1 WRSCRGSPADAV
13 HPLVVLATAGLAVVG
28 FVVGAVNPAT
38 IVARALGR
46 DLRTSGSG
54 NPGATNAGRVLGRRW
69 GALVLALDV
78 LKAYLPTVVVL
89 RTVGVVPALA
99 TGFAVVVGH
108 VYSPFLRGRGGKGAA
123 CALGAVTAVQPWL
136 GLVVVMLF
144 LLANAA
150 LPFVGEASAVTAAV
164 VLVVGAAGTAGAV
177 PGVSW
182 AVGGWLVL
190 VCLLVLSRHR
200 RNVRAWWARRARTSG
215 GE

>member
-1 WRSCRGSPADAV
+1 MRPPV
-13 HPLVVLATAGLAVVG
+13 LLVMAVLAAAG

-38 IVARALGR
+38 LVARALGR

-78 LKAYLPTVVVL
+78 LKAYLPTMVVL
-89 RTVGVVPALA
+89 RATGTLPALV
-99 TGFAVVVGH
+99 TGSAVVLGH

-123 CALGAVTAVQPWL
+123 CALGVVTAVQPWL
-136 GLVVVMLF
+136 GLVVVVLF

-150 LPFVGEASAVTAAV
+150 LPFVGEASVVTAAGL
-164 VLVVGAAGTAGAV
+164 LVVGVAGVADAV
-177 PGVSW
+177 PGVSR

-200 RNVRAWWARRARTSG
+200 RNVRAWWARRARRTCG
-215 GE
+215 RE